1 MSQAPAAFSNAY
13 HENHDYQQLLSFP
26 LLALA
31 VSRLCVLNFH
41 LVCNANLTHG
51 CHVNHDSHVNRRT
64 DQTSLIPTEIVEV
77 FMGKKAQ
84 DYEDTSLS
92 TV

>member
-13 HENHDYQQLLSFP
+13 PESHDHQRLPSFP

-31 VSRLCVLNFH
+31 LSRLCVLVFH

-51 CHVNHDSHVNRRT
+51 VYHVKHSSHVNRRPY
-64 DQTSLIPTEIVEV
+64 QTQLLPTKKYL

-84 DYEDTSLS
+84 DYEDTSL
-92 TV
+92 